1 MLLIPTKLKESKI
14 HGIGIHVEHFVPKD
28 TELWRFTA
36 EFDTRFTPEQI
47 LAFPDI
53 VQAYL
58 YKYTWKGKVSKLH
71 CFTSDATRYL
81 NHSTTPNIRI
91 EYRVGEDELIMVAN
105 TNIQPGEELL
115 VNYNDLE
122 FSETEDLENV
132 MDKIA
137 ERLHL
142 TDELDP
148 WLK

>member
-1 MLLIPTKLKESKI
+1 MLCISTKLKESDV
-14 HGIGIHVEHFVPKD
+14 HGIGIFTEHNV
-28 TELWRFTA
+28 TRNTVLWRFTPS
-36 EFDTRFTPEQI
+36 FDIRFTPEEI
-47 LAFPDI
+47 LALPDM

-58 YKYTWKGKVSKLH
+58 YKYTWKGKVSRLH

-81 NHSTTPNIRI
+81 NHSETPNIRI
-91 EYRVGEDELIMVAN
+91 EYREGEDELIMIADAD
-105 TNIQPGEELL
+105 IKAGEELL

-122 FSETEDLENV
+122 FSETEDFENV

-142 TDELDP
+142 SDELDP